1 MKQFLS
7 SLLLLC
13 STFVS
18 AHSGFEVNTSGI
30 GEWKYL
36 LKDGA
41 TEWRFA
47 EGSFTVTFGNGESV
61 QYFPFASTAN
71 PAVTESGSRFVL
83 TEYKGDRIV
92 KSVCTDAIVYHDPQ
106 SNVQLEFRIS
116 GNKLMRRLYGSST
129 ESEFVF
135 NCRVGAE
142 MVFPPAGTNGEV
154 GSRLRI
160 ITNGGN
166 LINELS
172 EDRRLQTPEILFAS
186 SAESRLLRYH
196 IPVSTQSGSFSVE
209 WFTYLG
215 ANDSD
220 ELLAIDDMPDG
231 GVVLCGRTQSTTF
244 PGMDAG
250 DTLRGSYDMVI
261 VRFDSTGQHLWTS
274 IYGGLY
280 YETANAITVNDTSI
294 YVGGSTNG
302 NDMLMLNAYQ
312 DSTAG
317 SYDAVILKLNFNG
330 DVVQSSYFGSTG
342 AEFIYGI
349 DTDSS
354 GRLVIGGSSTSA
366 SLPLSAGGFQPNGA
380 GAIDGFVCV
389 MNDSFAPVWT
399 TFYGGSGS
407 EDVHQLSVS
416 DAGTILLVG
425 GSFSLNFPC
434 TPNAVQ
440 AGRLGN
446 CDAYLVVLDLN
457 GNRKY
462 ATYYGGSVYEDCYGV
477 AGDANGNVYMS
488 GFTSSPDFNTA
499 GTTIQSSYSGVN
511 DVWVAKFDSTRAVVF
526 STFYGGAD
534 DDKAWTMEM
543 RGKYLY
549 IAGVSHSSDLI
560 MTTTSPQD
568 TMAGYSDGFVLK
580 IDTAGNFI
588 TSTYIGGSTA
598 DDILCITVNA
608 DTMVT
613 CAGTT
618 YSTDLDVTPGAFQQ
632 NYVASGDGFVVRFKL
647 SEELFSSESNE
658 NAIVVNESLHVYPV
672 PAMNEELQLE
682 VTDNVIAQ
690 VRLYSATGLLVYAAD
705 NVQSN
710 KITINISQFSAGIYS
725 VQCVLE
731 NGSVINK
738 PVIISESR

>member
-1 MKQFLS
+1 MKQFLIS
-7 SLLLLC
+7 FYLLC
-13 STFVS
+13 TTFAS
-18 AHSGFEVNTSGI
+18 AHSGFEINSTGI
-30 GEWKYL
+30 GEWKYV
-36 LKDGA
+36 LKDGS

-47 EGSFTVTFGNGESV
+47 DESFTVMFDNGESV
-61 QYFPFASTAN
+61 QYFPFASAAT
-71 PAVTESGSRFVL
+71 VTLTESGSRYVL
-83 TEYKGDRIV
+83 NEYKSGRV
-92 KSVCTDAIVYHDPQ
+92 AKSICAEAIVYHDPQ
-106 SNVQLEFRIS
+106 SNAHLEFRVS
-116 GNKLMRRLYGSST
+116 GNKLIRRLYGSLTSA
-129 ESEFVF
+129 EFIF
-135 NCRVGAE
+135 NCRIGAE

-154 GSRLRI
+154 NSRLRV
-160 ITNGGN
+160 ITSGGN

-172 EDRRLQTPEILFAS
+172 VDRTLQTPEILSAS

-231 GVVLCGRTQSTTF
+231 GVVLCGRTQSSTF

-261 VRFDSTGQHLWTS
+261 VRFDSTGQHLWTT

-280 YETANAITVNDTSI
+280 YETANAIIVNDTSI

-302 NDMLMLNAYQ
+302 NDMLMVNAYQ

-330 DVVQSSYFGSTG
+330 DVVQSSYFGSIG

-349 DTDSS
+349 DADSS

-366 SLPLSAGGFQPNGA
+366 SLPSSAGGFQPNGA

-399 TFYGGSGS
+399 TFYGGSGT

-425 GSFSLNFPC
+425 GSFSLNLPC

-477 AGDANGNVYMS
+477 AGDASGNVYMA

-499 GTTIQSSYSGVN
+499 GTTIQSTYSGVN
-511 DVWVAKFDSTRAVVF
+511 DAWVAKFDSTGAVVF

-534 DDKAWTMEM
+534 DDKTWTMEM

-560 MTTTSPQD
+560 MNTTSPQD

-580 IDTAGNFI
+580 MDTAGNYI
-588 TSTYIGGSTA
+588 TSTYIGGNTA

-618 YSTDLDVTPGAFQQ
+618 YSTNLDVTPGAFQQ
-632 NYVASGDGFVVRFKL
+632 NYVASGDGFVVRFHL
-647 SEELFSSESNE
+647 SEELFSSESSQDAIILNE
-658 NAIVVNESLHVYPV
+658 ALNVYPV

-682 VTDNVIAQ
+682 VTGNIISQ
-690 VRLYSATGLLVYAAD
+690 VRLYSATGLLVHAD
-705 NVQSN
+705 ENVQSN
-710 KITINISQFSAGIYS
+710 RNSINISQFAPGIYS
-725 VQCVLE
+725 VQCILAD
-731 NGSVINK
+731 GSLLSK
-738 PVIISESR
+738 SVIISERR